1 MFIAGISDT
10 RFTISRR
17 NRLPNNSNCIS
28 VNESPKLNRSLS
40 LVQATAINMI
50 DMVGI
55 GPFVV
60 LATIVSIMQGPLSIL
75 AWLLGA
81 LLAYADGMV
90 WAEMG
95 AKWPEAGGSYVF
107 LQKLFPGKTGRL
119 MSFLF
124 TWQTSI
130 QAPLVVASAAIGFS
144 SYLQYL
150 LNLKSIGA
158 SLFGTFSMNAGWLG
172 TFDNENI
179 GPKMVSGGVVLVMV
193 GLLYRN
199 IKSIGRL
206 SVVLWV
212 ITGGTML
219 WLILSGIPHFNAARA
234 FNFGVGKGF
243 SWTLVISVGLGQ
255 AAQKAVYSYLGYYN
269 VCHLGGEI
277 SAPERNIPR
286 AIFISITGIALLYLG
301 MQTVVLGNLPLE
313 TIAKSDFVVSKYF
326 ETIYNHGVAQ
336 IATCLILCIAL
347 ASLFS
352 VLLGY
357 SRVPYAAAID
367 GLFFPVFGRLHKK
380 HGIPHISLLAIG
392 GLGFLFSLLFKMA
405 HVISAIIVMR
415 ILVQFVAQAVG
426 VIYWRRRAPQDD
438 RPFRM
443 PLFPIPAI
451 ISIIIWLFIL
461 FTSDK
466 SYLIA
471 AMSVIASGAILF
483 FTIRFPEKKVPE
495 ETESKV

>member
-1 MFIAGISDT
+1 MT
-10 RFTISRR
+10 EPR
-17 NRLPNNSNCIS
+17 
-28 VNESPKLNRSLS
+28 KLNRSLS

-60 LATIVSIMQGPLSIL
+60 LATIVSIMHGPLSIL

-81 LLAYADGMV
+81 LLAYMDGMV

-107 LQKLFPGKTGRL
+107 LQKLFPGKPGRL

-150 LNLKSIGA
+150 VNLKSLGGF
-158 SLFGTFSMNAGWLG
+158 LFGTFSLNAGPLG
-172 TFDNENI
+172 IFSNETI
-179 GPKMVSGGVVLVMV
+179 GPKLISGTVVLLMIA
-193 GLLYRN
+193 LLYRN

-206 SVVLWV
+206 SVALWIV
-212 ITGGTML
+212 TGGTML
-219 WLILSGIPHFNAARA
+219 WLILSGIPHFNAAQA
-234 FNFGVGKGF
+234 FNFSGGSGF
-243 SWTLVISVGLGQ
+243 SWNLLISVGLGQ

-277 SAPERNIPR
+277 SNAQRNIPK

-301 MQTVVLGNLPLE
+301 MQTAVLGNLPLDK
-313 TIAKSDFVVSKYF
+313 IIHSDFVVSDYF
-326 ETIYNHGVAQ
+326 AQIYSTGVAK
-336 IATCLILCIAL
+336 IATVLILCIAL

-367 GLFFPVFGRLHKK
+367 GLFFPVFGRLHAK

-426 VIYWRRRAPQDD
+426 ILYWHRSRPTDP

-443 PLFPIPAI
+443 PLYPLPAI

-461 FTSDK
+461 FTSDLG
-466 SYLIA
+466 YIIA
-471 AMSVIASGAILF
+471 ALSVIASGVVLF
-483 FTIRFPEKKVPE
+483 FSIRFPEKKDSRLQGNIQAD
-495 ETESKV
+495 T